1 VDPALGVCACFVSAP
16 RRHVIYAKVIL
27 ESYEGVGIARSVE
40 PFYEGDRTLMVFL
53 LAPDFL
59 RVAQEM
65 LAHLQSAID
74 LRFERASAER
84 LAVLSADLL
93 DELTRD

>member
-1 VDPALGVCACFVSAP
+1 V
-16 RRHVIYAKVIL
+16 AK
-27 ESYEGVGIARSVE
+27 
-40 PFYEGDRTLMVFL
+40 
-53 LAPDFL
+53 
-59 RVAQEM
+59 EM